1 MKTIVIDLT
10 SENSQDCNW
19 STADESQNT
28 TFPNATLNTTAA
40 PESASRD
47 LPIKIGNMHFGG
59 AVHAAPGSGAPLL
72 PGSGAPLLPNQP
84 VMMAPVMM
92 APVSQVSSIAPV
104 GKQPPKA
111 KPNLPKDDNDTE
123 DVEKLAAKLGLQ
135 GLQNQP
141 NTSTSNQNQVNRESR
156 DTRNP
161 TNPNPTN
168 LKPQT
173 NNRNKDEDVIDQQ
186 TS

>member
-28 TFPNATLNTTAA
+28 T
-40 PESASRD
+40 
-47 LPIKIGNMHFGG
+47 
-59 AVHAAPGSGAPLL
+59 
-72 PGSGAPLLPNQP
+72 
-84 VMMAPVMM
+84 
-92 APVSQVSSIAPV
+92 
-104 GKQPPKA
+104 
-111 KPNLPKDDNDTE
+111 
-123 DVEKLAAKLGLQ
+123 